1 MSIKTADL
9 CDQHTAD
16 VHVAAPIFRAYGGIV
31 EFWGPISTVSVY
43 EDNVLVRAA
52 LETQGAGRV
61 LVVDGGGSLR
71 CALVGDLLAALAHR
85 NGWAGVVV
93 HGCIRDAA
101 AIAQI
106 PIGVRALNTNPLRS
120 AKRGAGERE
129 VPVNFA
135 GLTFTPGHYLY
146 ADLDGIVVSARRL
159 GV

>member
-1 MSIKTADL
+1 MWRSAMSIKTADL

-71 CALVGDLLAALAHR
+71 CA
-85 NGWAGVVV
+85 
-93 HGCIRDAA
+93 
-101 AIAQI
+101 
-106 PIGVRALNTNPLRS
+106 
-120 AKRGAGERE
+120 KRGAGERE